1 MSIPLQHDMQMDDP
15 EQHLL
20 WGLVNMGEKIGA
32 PLLLPEKFMRDFSK
46 HLYRCGFR
54 HDPSEQ
60 EIWYKPPGNG
70 DSIWHGTGGKWVE
83 GPEKGVAPKFLS
95 DDEVAEKVIASLPES
110 VLAKIR
116 EGGVVDGGS
125 SGE

>member
-1 MSIPLQHDMQMDDP
+1 MSIPLQHDMDMDDP

-54 HDPSEQ
+54 HDPSVQ
-60 EIWYKPPGNG
+60 EIWYKPPGDG

>member
-1 MSIPLQHDMQMDDP
+1 MSIPLQHDMDMDDP

-70 DSIWHGTGGKWVE
+70 DSIWHGTGGTWVE
-83 GPEKGVAPKFLS
+83 GPEKGVVPKFLS

-110 VLAKIR
+110 VVAKIR
-116 EGGVVDGGS
+116 EGGVVGGGS